1 MCILYLVAFQDLLIE
16 FSDRFS
22 FIFDEVLM
30 YRIQKILLTLAVA
43 ASVYSLSAQS
53 QLLSYEEV
61 TSLLTADQAAELQSK
76 GEVTAFHFGEF
87 DTELLPPIPQSS
99 RIEDYISSQQM
110 NMGIEGLF
118 LFKDFSMD
126 DYRKDPEGY
135 SLMLYNTLRSVST
148 LEGTQYYS
156 ASREE
161 MRDLFVESWVIPD
174 ADSPKDK
181 LPDPL
186 VTSIPARDSFFIH
199 QKDKSFGKNESI
211 MEFYYES
218 PVIAAVITN
227 KSAMYYNS
235 LIRVIGPDKMQIH
248 LVIIPTDKGLL
259 FYGVTAADS
268 LNINAFR
275 KKANNSF
282 YNRVK
287 ALFHWYTEE
296 IQ

>member
-1 MCILYLVAFQDLLIE
+1 MRRLRRIILPLLLLVSGI
-16 FSDRFS
+16 
-22 FIFDEVLM
+22 
-30 YRIQKILLTLAVA
+30 
-43 ASVYSLSAQS
+43 SLSAQTE
-53 QLLSYEEV
+53 LLSYDSV
-61 TSLLTADQAAELQSK
+61 TRRLSPSQAAELQNS

-87 DTELLPPIPQSS
+87 DTQLLPPIPQSS
-99 RIEDYISSQQM
+99 RIEEYISSQQM

-118 LFKDFSMD
+118 LYKEFSME

-174 ADSPKDK
+174 ADSPKEK
-181 LPDPL
+181 LPDPM
-186 VTSIPARDSFFIH
+186 VTSIPESDSFFIH
-199 QKDKSFGKNESI
+199 QKDKSFGKNESL

-218 PVIAAVITN
+218 PVIASVITN

-259 FYGVTAADS
+259 LYGITAADS

-275 KKANNSF
+275 KKANKSF

-296 IQ
+296 IEKN